1 MGNTPGLDRGAPLPE
16 PLTRCAT
23 PDVDGGRRA
32 REGVG
37 SRSAP
42 IGMEAFD
49 AAADHDDARQ
59 SRAGAIRKTEVV
71 ARAQC
76 ESLSTAQRCGAT

>member
-1 MGNTPGLDRGAPLPE
+1 
-16 PLTRCAT
+16 
-23 PDVDGGRRA
+23 
-32 REGVG
+32 
-37 SRSAP
+37 
-42 IGMEAFD
+42 MEAFD